1 MIEHSYEAG
10 IIVRLLTDNSSVAQ
24 CDLTP
29 GEFDNLQL
37 REVYTAIEALNNRGD
52 AADWLSVASYIGEQ
66 GGPSYHG
73 FLAALLKDTPS
84 TTQLPMYANAVRKAN
99 EMRKA
104 RLIGSKLIAGAE
116 AEGAI
121 DDAIR
126 ELLALSLPVQK
137 FDYTLNAALKI
148 AVDDIDAAF
157 NGHAPGVT
165 TGLMDLDSMLGG
177 FHGGDLI
184 IVGARPAMGKTALML
199 NMAAAA
205 LMANNPAGVFSGEQ
219 GVSQITQRMIAIQG
233 RVPIMRMRNGSMLD
247 EDWPKLSAAVSQL
260 KDRNLHVFDKPAPT
274 LSDIVRRARFWHYN
288 HGIKIVYID
297 YLQRIK
303 VDKRMPRH
311 EAVGEIA
318 AGLKELARELDIPV
332 VALAQVNR
340 DVEKRVNKRPFMGDL
355 KDSGTI
361 EQEADQVFMLYRDE
375 VYNEDSKDKGL
386 AEINIE
392 KNRHGS
398 TGRVDLVWR
407 GEYLR
412 FENREMRAVA

>member
-10 IIVRLLTDNSSVAQ
+10 IIARLLTDGSAIAQ

-29 GEFDNLQL
+29 GEFDNRQL
-37 REVYTAIEALNNRGD
+37 REVYEAIEALNNRGD
-52 AADWLSVASYIGEQ
+52 VADWLSVSGYIAEQ

-73 FLAALLKDTPS
+73 FLAELLKETPS
-84 TTQLPMYANAVRKAN
+84 TTQLPMYVNAVRKAN
-99 EMRKA
+99 ETRKA
-104 RLIGSKLIAGAE
+104 RDIGSRLIEQASV
-116 AEGAI
+116 EGAV
-121 DDAIR
+121 DEAVR
-126 ELLALSLPVQK
+126 ELLTLSMPVQK
-137 FDYTLNAALKI
+137 FDYTINAALKI
-148 AVDDIDAAF
+148 AVEDIDSAF

-165 TGLMDLDSMLGG
+165 TGLLDLDSMLGG
-177 FHGGDLI
+177 LHGGDLVI
-184 IVGARPAMGKTALML
+184 IGARPAMGKTALML
-199 NMAAAA
+199 NMSAAA
-205 LMANNPAGVFSGEQ
+205 LIAGNPVGLFSGEQ
-219 GVSQITQRMIAIQG
+219 GVSQITQRLIAIQG

-260 KDRNLHVFDKPAPT
+260 KDKNLHIFDKPAPT
-274 LSDIVRRARFWHYN
+274 LSDIVRRARSWHYN
-288 HGIKIVYID
+288 HGVRAIYID

-303 VDKRMPRH
+303 VDKRAPRH

-318 AGLKELARELDIPV
+318 AGLKELARELNIPV

-340 DVEKRVNKRPFMGDL
+340 EVEKRVNKRPFMGDL

-361 EQEADQVFMLYRDE
+361 EQEADQIFMLYRDE
-375 VYNEDSKDKGL
+375 VYNEESTDKGR

-398 TGRVDLVWR
+398 IGRVDVIWR

-412 FENREMRAVA
+412 FENHMRAVA